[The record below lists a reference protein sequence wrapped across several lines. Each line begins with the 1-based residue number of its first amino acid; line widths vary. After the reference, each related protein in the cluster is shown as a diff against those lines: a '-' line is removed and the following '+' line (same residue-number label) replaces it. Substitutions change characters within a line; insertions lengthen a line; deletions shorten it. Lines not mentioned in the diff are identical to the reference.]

1 MARGT
6 EDAAGAGE
14 GEPGILLRLLACWA
28 GFRLGRGHDTMPAM
42 EYESRIAVDARPGL
56 LRGALPYWRQAAQ
69 LGLAGALMAGLLW
82 RVDLAAV
89 RAEVESA
96 TLWWLPL
103 AFVANLASDWFRAIR
118 WQRFFAPLKRLSV
131 RFLFAV
137 AVLGVAVNLALPM
150 RAGEFVRVQVL
161 RRRTGLKAGSIVATL
176 LSEKLM
182 DVVAFSSFIV
192 LGIVL
197 YEEAHFL
204 WPLAVAYG
212 AVLTAGLFGARWLA
226 GRAQSGPHN
235 EDTIGGPAK
244 RAGGVANWVRYEMH
258 SLGEGLQAFRRP
270 RAMFDVVWASQAAWL
285 CEAVMFYA
293 CGRALGLDLPPAVYL
308 LVVVAATIAVS
319 VPLTQAG
326 LGVFELAIAGLLVA
340 FGVDEAQAAAFA
352 IFSHVMLALP
362 YFVTGPMAAVALRLN
377 LADIFFLR
385 LGKEEATA

>member
-118 WQRFFAPLKRLSV
+118 WQRFFAPLTRLDV

-150 RAGEFVRVQVL
+150 RAGEFVRGPGPSRTGSGMRCIRLAKVCRRSDGRERCSTSSGL
-161 RRRTGLKAGSIVATL
+161 HRRRGC
-176 LSEKLM
+176 
-182 DVVAFSSFIV
+182 
-192 LGIVL
+192 
-197 YEEAHFL
+197 
-204 WPLAVAYG
+204 
-212 AVLTAGLFGARWLA
+212 AR
-226 GRAQSGPHN
+226 R
-235 EDTIGGPAK
+235 
-244 RAGGVANWVRYEMH
+244 
-258 SLGEGLQAFRRP
+258 
-270 RAMFDVVWASQAAWL
+270 
-285 CEAVMFYA
+285 
-293 CGRALGLDLPPAVYL
+293 
-308 LVVVAATIAVS
+308 
-319 VPLTQAG
+319 
-326 LGVFELAIAGLLVA
+326 
-340 FGVDEAQAAAFA
+340 
-352 IFSHVMLALP
+352 
-362 YFVTGPMAAVALRLN
+362 
-377 LADIFFLR
+377 
-385 LGKEEATA
+385 